1 MDYKAKHHRFTQC
14 CFIFFL
20 FYTFFCYYFFEF
32 YHSMLCW
39 LGFRIDNLFW
49 FAFYMLSAILEKHPH
64 MVLVLSFTKKN
75 IWFYCLQEIKNE
87 GTKIEKNNIRHLKK
101 IYGFNFGH
109 LYFFLCLWSSI
120 FSFQFDASMLCL
132 LRFKVNNLF
141 QIFFVISILK
151 KSCY

>member
-1 MDYKAKHHRFTQC
+1 MLLH
-14 CFIFFL
+14 FFL

-64 MVLVLSFTKKN
+64 MVLVLSFTKKY

-87 GTKIEKNNIRHLKK
+87 GTKIEKNNIRHFKK
-101 IYGFNFGH
+101 KHMVLTLVIFIFFYAFDH
-109 LYFFLCLWSSI
+109 QFFLFNL
-120 FSFQFDASMLCL
+120 MLQCCVYWDLRLIICSKFFL
-132 LRFKVNNLF
+132 LSLF
-141 QIFFVISILK
+141 
-151 KSCY
+151 